1 MNLVVLTEV
10 ALVTLGAMAL
20 LFWTF
25 YRVGKARK
33 IHGIALP
40 RTDGPDEFLRIM
52 RVQNNTIEQL
62 VLFLPSLWLCAIYF
76 NPVAAALLGLVW
88 LVARVFYVLGY
99 SQSVEKRM
107 VPFLIALICTG
118 LLWLGA
124 LFGVLQAAMTVG

>member
-25 YRVGKARK
+25 FRVGQARK
-33 IHGIALP
+33 LHGVAP
-40 RTDGPDEFLRIM
+40 PQTNGPDDFLRVM
-52 RVQNNTIEQL
+52 RVQNNTLEQV
-62 VLFLPSLWLCAIYF
+62 VLFLPSLWLCGIYF
-76 NPVAAALLGLVW
+76 NPVAAALLGVVW
-88 LVARVFYVLGY
+88 LIARVFYVMGY

-107 VPFLIALICTG
+107 VPFLIAIICAL

-124 LFGVLQAAMTVG
+124 LFGVLQAAILVS